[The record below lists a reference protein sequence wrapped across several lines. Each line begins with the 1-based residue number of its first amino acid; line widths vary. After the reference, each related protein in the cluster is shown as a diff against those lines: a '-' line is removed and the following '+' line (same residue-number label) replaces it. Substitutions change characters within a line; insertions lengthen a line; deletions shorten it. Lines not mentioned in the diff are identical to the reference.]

1 MGETNREECEN
12 LKVLRK
18 SIRGKEKLI
27 VDPDVCNWSVDKF
40 PSFFHSPPSLT
51 LSLSCRLICQFA
63 NARKPSCE

>member
-40 PSFFHSPPSLT
+40 PSFFHSPPVSHSLPFMST
-51 LSLSCRLICQFA
+51 NLSVCQCQEA
-63 NARKPSCE
+63 KL